1 MEKNS
6 DNKIKNDKKQ
16 NSNALEYHNNNIIKE
31 SDIKK
36 DYDRVSN
43 ENITGTPYD
52 DVFRTM
58 LNDCSR
64 FILPLLNEV
73 FGENYDGTETI
84 VFANDYHFQNKQD
97 GAEDKII
104 TDASFKVIKGE
115 TEKKY
120 HLECQSTIDN
130 SMVLRFFEY
139 DSQIALDDA
148 TIEKIVGDDGGKKSD
163 GLLTVTFPHS
173 AVLYLRSNKNTGD
186 VMTIRFVTPG
196 GEVKYDIP
204 IIRMQS
210 YSLEDIWEKEIYLLI
225 PFYIFTHESNF
236 PKYNEDE
243 ALLQGLVNEFKEICV
258 KMEELTQQGKMT
270 ELENRIIVELSK
282 KVVDNIARKYER
294 IKKGVD
300 GIMGGKVIETEA
312 KKMYNRGISEGILLG
327 EENGR
332 SEGRNEGEQK
342 KLKDQIKKKLAKGK
356 AIAQIAD
363 EIEETEEKVLEL
375 IEQIKAE

>member
-1 MEKNS
+1 MEKNGE
-6 DNKIKNDKKQ
+6 NKIKKDKKQ
-16 NSNALEYHNNNIIKE
+16 NSNAMEYHNDNSIKA
-31 SDIKK
+31 SDIISN
-36 DYDRVSN
+36 DDRVN
-43 ENITGTPYD
+43 GKNITSTPYD

-104 TDASFKVIKGE
+104 TDASFKVIKGD

-120 HLECQSTIDN
+120 HFECQSTIDN

-163 GLLTVTFPHS
+163 GVLTVTFPHS

-204 IIRMQS
+204 IIKMQT
-210 YSLEDIWEKEIYLLI
+210 YTLEDIWEKEIYLLI
-225 PFYIFTHESNF
+225 PFYIFTHEANF

-243 ALLQGLVNEFKEICV
+243 KLLQGLVDEFKEICV
-258 KMEELTQQGKMT
+258 KMEELTHQGKMT

-294 IKKGVD
+294 IRKGVE

-332 SEGRNEGEQK
+332 SEGIIGAIGI
-342 KLKDQIKKKLAKGK
+342 LKDLNMSESEIKKQIIKKFSLSEDAAAKYLK
-356 AIAQIAD
+356 
-363 EIEETEEKVLEL
+363 ECSK
-375 IEQIKAE
+375 

>member
-1 MEKNS
+1 MEKKS
-6 DNKIKNDKKQ
+6 ENKIKNDNKQ
-16 NSNALEYHNNNIIKE
+16 SNNALEHHNNIIIKE
-31 SDIKK
+31 SDIKN
-36 DYDRVSN
+36 DYDGVNS
-43 ENITGTPYD
+43 ENITSTPYD

-104 TDASFKVIKGE
+104 TDASFKVIKGDI
-115 TEKKY
+115 EKKY

-163 GLLTVTFPHS
+163 GVLTVTFPHS

-196 GEVKYDIP
+196 GELKYDIP

-225 PFYIFTHESNF
+225 PFYIFTHEANF

-243 ALLQGLVNEFKEICV
+243 NLLQGLVNEFKEICI
-258 KMEELTQQGKMT
+258 KMEELTQQGKMS
-270 ELENRIIVELSK
+270 ELERRIIIELSK
-282 KVVDNIARKYER
+282 KVIDNIARKYER
-294 IKKGVD
+294 IRKGVD

-312 KKMYNRGISEGILLG
+312 KKMYNKGILIG

-332 SEGRNEGEQK
+332 NES
-342 KLKDQIKKKLAKGK
+342 LKEQIKKKLVKGK

-363 EIEETEEKVLEL
+363 EIEETEDKVLEL
-375 IEQIKAE
+375 IGQIKSE

>member
-1 MEKNS
+1 MEKS
-6 DNKIKNDKKQ
+6 GENKIKKDKKQ
-16 NSNALEYHNNNIIKE
+16 NSNAMEYHNDNSIKA
-31 SDIKK
+31 SDIISN
-36 DYDRVSN
+36 DDRVN
-43 ENITGTPYD
+43 GKNITSTPYD

-104 TDASFKVIKGE
+104 TDASFKVIKGD

-120 HLECQSTIDN
+120 HFECQSTIDN

-163 GLLTVTFPHS
+163 GVLTVTFPHS

-204 IIRMQS
+204 IIKMQT
-210 YSLEDIWEKEIYLLI
+210 YTLEDIWEKEIYLLI
-225 PFYIFTHESNF
+225 PFYIFTHEANF

-243 ALLQGLVNEFKEICV
+243 KLLQGLVDEFKEICV
-258 KMEELTQQGKMT
+258 KMEELTHQGKMT

-294 IKKGVD
+294 IRKGVE

-332 SEGRNEGEQK
+332 SEGIIGAIGI
-342 KLKDQIKKKLAKGK
+342 LKDLNMSESEIKKQIIKKFSLSEDAAAKYLK
-356 AIAQIAD
+356 
-363 EIEETEEKVLEL
+363 ECSK
-375 IEQIKAE
+375 

>member
-1 MEKNS
+1 MEKKS
-6 DNKIKNDKKQ
+6 ENKIKNDNKQ
-16 NSNALEYHNNNIIKE
+16 SNNALEHHNNIIIKE
-31 SDIKK
+31 SDIKN
-36 DYDRVSN
+36 DYDGVNS
-43 ENITGTPYD
+43 ENITSTPYD

-84 VFANDYHFQNKQD
+84 VFANDYHYQNKQK

-104 TDASFKVIKGE
+104 TDASFKVIKGDI
-115 TEKKY
+115 EKKY

-163 GLLTVTFPHS
+163 GVLTVTFPHS

-196 GEVKYDIP
+196 GELKYDIP

-225 PFYIFTHESNF
+225 PFYIFTHEANF

-243 ALLQGLVNEFKEICV
+243 NLLQGLVNEFKEICI
-258 KMEELTQQGKMT
+258 KMEELTQQGKMS
-270 ELENRIIVELSK
+270 ELERRIIIELSK
-282 KVVDNIARKYER
+282 KVIDNIARKYER
-294 IKKGVD
+294 IRKGVD

-312 KKMYNRGISEGILLG
+312 KKMYNKGILIG

-332 SEGRNEGEQK
+332 NES
-342 KLKDQIKKKLAKGK
+342 LKEQIKKKLAKGK

-363 EIEETEEKVLEL
+363 EIEETEDKVLEL
-375 IEQIKAE
+375 IGQIKSE

>member
-1 MEKNS
+1 MEKNGE
-6 DNKIKNDKKQ
+6 NKIKKDKKQ
-16 NSNALEYHNNNIIKE
+16 NSNAMEYHNDNSIKA
-31 SDIKK
+31 SDIISN
-36 DYDRVSN
+36 DDRVN
-43 ENITGTPYD
+43 GKNITSTPYD

-104 TDASFKVIKGE
+104 TDASFKVIKGD

-120 HLECQSTIDN
+120 HFECQSTIDN

-163 GLLTVTFPHS
+163 GVLTVTFPHS

-204 IIRMQS
+204 IIKMQT
-210 YSLEDIWEKEIYLLI
+210 YTLEDIWEKEIYLLI
-225 PFYIFTHESNF
+225 PFYIFTHEANF

-243 ALLQGLVNEFKEICV
+243 KLLQGLVDEFKEICV
-258 KMEELTQQGKMT
+258 KMEELTHQGKMT

-294 IKKGVD
+294 IRK
-300 GIMGGKVIETEA
+300 E
-312 KKMYNRGISEGILLG
+312 
-327 EENGR
+327 
-332 SEGRNEGEQK
+332 
-342 KLKDQIKKKLAKGK
+342 LKELW
-356 AIAQIAD
+356 
-363 EIEETEEKVLEL
+363 EEK
-375 IEQIKAE
+375 

>member
-31 SDIKK
+31 SDVKEE
-36 DYDRVSN
+36 YDRVN
-43 ENITGTPYD
+43 NDNITGTPYD

-97 GAEDKII
+97 GAADKII

-163 GLLTVTFPHS
+163 GVLTVTFPHS

-225 PFYIFTHESNF
+225 PFYIFTHEANF

-243 ALLQGLVNEFKEICV
+243 KLLQGLVDEFKEICV
-258 KMEELTQQGKMT
+258 KMEELTHQGKMT

-294 IKKGVD
+294 IRKGVE

-332 SEGRNEGEQK
+332 SEGIIGAIGI
-342 KLKDQIKKKLAKGK
+342 LKDLNMSESEIKKQIIKKFSLSEDAAAKYLK
-356 AIAQIAD
+356 
-363 EIEETEEKVLEL
+363 ECSK
-375 IEQIKAE
+375 

>member
-1 MEKNS
+1 MEKKS
-6 DNKIKNDKKQ
+6 ENKIKNDKNQ
-16 NSNALEYHNNNIIKE
+16 NSNTLEYHNDIRIKA

-36 DYDRVSN
+36 NYEKVNS

-84 VFANDYHFQNKQD
+84 VFANDYHYQNKQN

-104 TDASFKVIKGE
+104 TDASFKVIKGDI
-115 TEKKY
+115 EKKY

-163 GLLTVTFPHS
+163 GILTVTFPHS

-186 VMTIRFVTPG
+186 VMTMRFVTPG

-204 IIRMQS
+204 IIKMQT

-225 PFYIFTHESNF
+225 PFYIFTHEANF
-236 PKYNEDE
+236 PKYNDDE
-243 ALLQGLVNEFKEICV
+243 ALLQGLVDEFKEICV
-258 KMEELTQQGKMT
+258 KMEELTQQGKMS
-270 ELENRIIVELSK
+270 ELEHRIIIELSK
-282 KVVDNIARKYER
+282 KVIDNIARKYER
-294 IKKGVD
+294 IRKGVD

-312 KKMYNRGISEGILLG
+312 KKMYNKGILIG
-327 EENGR
+327 KENGR
-332 SEGRNEGEQK
+332 NES
-342 KLKDQIKKKLAKGK
+342 LKEQIKKKLAKGK

-363 EIEETEEKVLEL
+363 EIEETEDKVLEL
-375 IEQIKAE
+375 IGQIKSE

>member
-1 MEKNS
+1 MEKKS
-6 DNKIKNDKKQ
+6 ENKIKNDNKQ
-16 NSNALEYHNNNIIKE
+16 SNNALEHHNNIIIKE
-31 SDIKK
+31 SDIKN
-36 DYDRVSN
+36 DYDGVNS
-43 ENITGTPYD
+43 ENITSTPYD

-84 VFANDYHFQNKQD
+84 VFANDYHYQNKQK

-104 TDASFKVIKGE
+104 TDASFKVIKGDID
-115 TEKKY
+115 KKY

-163 GLLTVTFPHS
+163 GVLTVTFPHS

-186 VMTIRFVTPG
+186 VMTMRFVTPG

-204 IIRMQS
+204 IIKMQT
-210 YSLEDIWEKEIYLLI
+210 YTLEDIWEKEIYLLI
-225 PFYIFTHESNF
+225 PFYIFTHEANF

-243 ALLQGLVNEFKEICV
+243 NLLQELVNEFKEICI

-270 ELENRIIVELSK
+270 ELERRIIIELSK
-282 KVVDNIARKYER
+282 KVIDNIARKYER
-294 IKKGVD
+294 IRKGVD

-312 KKMYNRGISEGILLG
+312 KKMYNKGILIG

-332 SEGRNEGEQK
+332 NES
-342 KLKDQIKKKLAKGK
+342 LKEQIKKKLAKGK

-363 EIEETEEKVLEL
+363 EIEETEDKVLEL
-375 IEQIKAE
+375 IGQIKSE

>member
-31 SDIKK
+31 SDVKEE
-36 DYDRVSN
+36 YDRVN
-43 ENITGTPYD
+43 NDNITGTPYD

-97 GAEDKII
+97 GAADKII

-163 GLLTVTFPHS
+163 GVLTVTFPHS

-186 VMTIRFVTPG
+186 VMTIRFVTPC

-225 PFYIFTHESNF
+225 PFYIFTHEANF

-243 ALLQGLVNEFKEICV
+243 TALKRLIEEFAYIRQCLNELAEY
-258 KMEELTQQGKMT
+258 GKIT
-270 ELENRIIVELSK
+270 EFENRTIVELSK
-282 KVVDNIARKYER
+282 KVIDNIARKY
-294 IKKGVD
+294 KKISRGVD
-300 GIMGGKVIETEA
+300 KIMGGQVIETEA
-312 KKMYNRGISEGILLG
+312 KRILNKGILIG
-327 EENGR
+327 KENGR
-332 SEGRNEGEQK
+332 SEGEQN
-342 KLKDQIKKKLAKGK
+342 KLKDLIKKKLAKDK
-356 AIAQIAD
+356 SIAQIAD
-363 EIEETEEKVLEL
+363 EIEETEERVLEL
-375 IEQIKAE
+375 IEQINAE

>member
-1 MEKNS
+1 MEKKS
-6 DNKIKNDKKQ
+6 ENKIKNDNKQ
-16 NSNALEYHNNNIIKE
+16 SNNALEHHNNIIIKE
-31 SDIKK
+31 SDIKN
-36 DYDRVSN
+36 DYDGVNS
-43 ENITGTPYD
+43 ENITSTPYD

-104 TDASFKVIKGE
+104 TDASFKVIKGDI
-115 TEKKY
+115 EKKY

-163 GLLTVTFPHS
+163 GVLTVTFPHS

-186 VMTIRFVTPG
+186 VMTMRFVTPG

-204 IIRMQS
+204 IIKMQT
-210 YSLEDIWEKEIYLLI
+210 YTLEDIWEKEIYLLI
-225 PFYIFTHESNF
+225 PFYIFTHEANF

-243 ALLQGLVNEFKEICV
+243 NLLQELVNEFKEICI

-270 ELENRIIVELSK
+270 ELERRIIIELSK
-282 KVVDNIARKYER
+282 KVIDNIARKYER
-294 IKKGVD
+294 IRKGVD

-312 KKMYNRGISEGILLG
+312 KKMYNKGILIG

-332 SEGRNEGEQK
+332 NES
-342 KLKDQIKKKLAKGK
+342 LKEQIKKKLAKGK

-363 EIEETEEKVLEL
+363 EIEETEDKVLEL
-375 IEQIKAE
+375 IGQIKSE

>member
-1 MEKNS
+1 MEKKS
-6 DNKIKNDKKQ
+6 ENKIKNDNKQ
-16 NSNALEYHNNNIIKE
+16 SNNALEHHNNIIIKE
-31 SDIKK
+31 SDIKN
-36 DYDRVSN
+36 DYDGVNS
-43 ENITGTPYD
+43 ENITSTPYD

-84 VFANDYHFQNKQD
+84 VFANDYHYQNKQN

-104 TDASFKVIKGE
+104 TDASFKVIKGD

-163 GLLTVTFPHS
+163 GVVTVTFPHS

-196 GEVKYDIP
+196 GELKYDIP

-225 PFYIFTHESNF
+225 PFYIFTHEANF

-243 ALLQGLVNEFKEICV
+243 NLLQGLVNEFKEICI
-258 KMEELTQQGKMT
+258 KMS
-270 ELENRIIVELSK
+270 ELERRIIIELSK
-282 KVVDNIARKYER
+282 KVIDNIARKYER
-294 IKKGVD
+294 IRKGVD

-312 KKMYNRGISEGILLG
+312 KKMYNRGISEGRNEGILIG

-332 SEGRNEGEQK
+332 SES
-342 KLKDQIKKKLAKGK
+342 LKDLIKKKLAKGK
-356 AIAQIAD
+356 SIAQIAD
-363 EIEETEEKVLEL
+363 EIEETEDKVLEL

>member
-1 MEKNS
+1 MEKKS
-6 DNKIKNDKKQ
+6 ENKIKNDNKQ
-16 NSNALEYHNNNIIKE
+16 SNNALEHHNNIIIKE
-31 SDIKK
+31 SDIKN
-36 DYDRVSN
+36 DYDGVNS
-43 ENITGTPYD
+43 ENITSTPYD

-84 VFANDYHFQNKQD
+84 VFANDYHYQNKQK

-104 TDASFKVIKGE
+104 TDASFKVIKGDI
-115 TEKKY
+115 EKKY

-163 GLLTVTFPHS
+163 GVLTVTFPHS

-196 GEVKYDIP
+196 GELKYDIP

-225 PFYIFTHESNF
+225 PFYIFTHEANF

-243 ALLQGLVNEFKEICV
+243 NLLQGLVNEFKEICI

-270 ELENRIIVELSK
+270 ELERRIIIELSK
-282 KVVDNIARKYER
+282 KVIDNIARKYER
-294 IKKGVD
+294 IRKGVD

-312 KKMYNRGISEGILLG
+312 KKMYNKGILIG

-332 SEGRNEGEQK
+332 NES
-342 KLKDQIKKKLAKGK
+342 LKEQIKKKLAKGK

-363 EIEETEEKVLEL
+363 EIEETEDKVLEL
-375 IEQIKAE
+375 IGQIKSE

>member
-1 MEKNS
+1 MEKNGE
-6 DNKIKNDKKQ
+6 NKIKKDKKQ
-16 NSNALEYHNNNIIKE
+16 NSNAMEYHNDNSIKA
-31 SDIKK
+31 SDIISN
-36 DYDRVSN
+36 DDRVN
-43 ENITGTPYD
+43 GKNITSTPYD

-104 TDASFKVIKGE
+104 TDASFKVIKGD

-120 HLECQSTIDN
+120 HFECQSTIDN

-163 GLLTVTFPHS
+163 GVLTVTFPHS

-204 IIRMQS
+204 IIKMQT
-210 YSLEDIWEKEIYLLI
+210 YTLEDIWEKEIYLLI
-225 PFYIFTHESNF
+225 PFYIFTHEANF

-243 ALLQGLVNEFKEICV
+243 KLLQGLVDEFKEICV
-258 KMEELTQQGKMT
+258 KMEELTHQGKMT

-294 IKKGVD
+294 IRKGVE

-312 KKMYNRGISEGILLG
+312 KKMYNRGISEGILLV

-332 SEGRNEGEQK
+332 SEGIIGAIGI
-342 KLKDQIKKKLAKGK
+342 LKDLNMSESEIKKQIIKKFSLSEDAAAKYLK
-356 AIAQIAD
+356 
-363 EIEETEEKVLEL
+363 ECSK
-375 IEQIKAE
+375 

>member
-1 MEKNS
+1 MEKKS
-6 DNKIKNDKKQ
+6 ENKIKNDKNQ
-16 NSNALEYHNNNIIKE
+16 NSNTLEYHNNIRIKA

-36 DYDRVSN
+36 NYEKVNS

-84 VFANDYHFQNKQD
+84 VFANDYHYQNKQK

-104 TDASFKVIKGE
+104 TDASFKVIKGDI
-115 TEKKY
+115 EKKY

-148 TIEKIVGDDGGKKSD
+148 TIEKIVGDDGGKKND
-163 GLLTVTFPHS
+163 GVLTVTFPHS

-196 GEVKYDIP
+196 GELKYDIP

-225 PFYIFTHESNF
+225 PFYIFTHEANF

-243 ALLQGLVNEFKEICV
+243 NLLQGLVNEFKEICI
-258 KMEELTQQGKMT
+258 KMEELTQQGKMS
-270 ELENRIIVELSK
+270 ELERRIIIELSK
-282 KVVDNIARKYER
+282 KVIDNIARKYEKIR
-294 IKKGVD
+294 KGVD

-312 KKMYNRGISEGILLG
+312 KKMYNRGISEGRNEGILIG

-332 SEGRNEGEQK
+332 SEGIIGAIGI
-342 KLKDQIKKKLAKGK
+342 LKDLNMSESEIKKQIIKKFSLSEEAAAKYLMECSK
-356 AIAQIAD
+356 
-363 EIEETEEKVLEL
+363 
-375 IEQIKAE
+375 

>member
-1 MEKNS
+1 MEKNGE
-6 DNKIKNDKKQ
+6 NKIKKDKKQ
-16 NSNALEYHNNNIIKE
+16 NSNAMEYHNDNSIKA
-31 SDIKK
+31 SDIISN
-36 DYDRVSN
+36 DDRVN
-43 ENITGTPYD
+43 GKNITSTPYD

-104 TDASFKVIKGE
+104 TDASFKVIKGD

-120 HLECQSTIDN
+120 HFECQSTIDN
-130 SMVLRFFEY
+130 SMVLRFFED

-163 GLLTVTFPHS
+163 GVLTVTFPHS

-204 IIRMQS
+204 IIKMQT
-210 YSLEDIWEKEIYLLI
+210 YTLEDIWEKEIYLLI
-225 PFYIFTHESNF
+225 PFYIFTHEANF

-243 ALLQGLVNEFKEICV
+243 KLLQGLVDEFKEICV
-258 KMEELTQQGKMT
+258 KMEELTHQGKMT

-294 IKKGVD
+294 IRKGVE

-332 SEGRNEGEQK
+332 SEGIIGAIGI
-342 KLKDQIKKKLAKGK
+342 LKDLNMSESEIKKQIIKKFSLSEDAAAKYLK
-356 AIAQIAD
+356 
-363 EIEETEEKVLEL
+363 ECSK
-375 IEQIKAE
+375 

>member
-1 MEKNS
+1 MEKNGE
-6 DNKIKNDKKQ
+6 NKIKKEKKQ
-16 NSNALEYHNNNIIKE
+16 NSNAMEYHNDNSIKA
-31 SDIKK
+31 SDIISN
-36 DYDRVSN
+36 DDRVN
-43 ENITGTPYD
+43 GKNITSTPYD

-104 TDASFKVIKGE
+104 TDASFKVIKGD

-120 HLECQSTIDN
+120 HFECQSTIDN

-163 GLLTVTFPHS
+163 GVLTVTFPHS

-204 IIRMQS
+204 IIKMQT
-210 YSLEDIWEKEIYLLI
+210 YTLEDIWEKEIYLLI
-225 PFYIFTHESNF
+225 PFYIFTHEANF

-243 ALLQGLVNEFKEICV
+243 KLLQGLVDEFKEICV
-258 KMEELTQQGKMT
+258 KMEELTHQGKMT

-294 IKKGVD
+294 IRKGVE

-332 SEGRNEGEQK
+332 SEGIIGAIGI
-342 KLKDQIKKKLAKGK
+342 LKDLNMSESEIKKQIIKKFSLSEDAAAKYLK
-356 AIAQIAD
+356 
-363 EIEETEEKVLEL
+363 ECSK
-375 IEQIKAE
+375 

>member
-1 MEKNS
+1 MEKNGE
-6 DNKIKNDKKQ
+6 NKIKKDKKQ
-16 NSNALEYHNNNIIKE
+16 NSNAMEYHNDNSIKA
-31 SDIKK
+31 SDIISN
-36 DYDRVSN
+36 DDRVN
-43 ENITGTPYD
+43 GKNITSTPYD

-97 GAEDKII
+97 RAEDKII
-104 TDASFKVIKGE
+104 TDASFKVIKGD

-120 HLECQSTIDN
+120 HFECQSTIDN

-163 GLLTVTFPHS
+163 GVLTVTFPHS

-204 IIRMQS
+204 IIKMQT
-210 YSLEDIWEKEIYLLI
+210 YTLEDIWEKEIYLLI
-225 PFYIFTHESNF
+225 PFYIFTHEANF

-243 ALLQGLVNEFKEICV
+243 KLLQGLVDEFKEICV
-258 KMEELTQQGKMT
+258 KMEELTHQGKMT

-294 IKKGVD
+294 IRKGVE

-332 SEGRNEGEQK
+332 SEGIIGAIGI
-342 KLKDQIKKKLAKGK
+342 LKDLNMSESEIKKQIIKKFSLSEDAAAKYLK
-356 AIAQIAD
+356 
-363 EIEETEEKVLEL
+363 ECSK
-375 IEQIKAE
+375 

>member
-1 MEKNS
+1 MEKS
-6 DNKIKNDKKQ
+6 GENKIKKDKKQ
-16 NSNALEYHNNNIIKE
+16 NSNAMEYHNDNSIKA
-31 SDIKK
+31 SDIISN
-36 DYDRVSN
+36 DDRVN
-43 ENITGTPYD
+43 GKNITSTPYD

-104 TDASFKVIKGE
+104 TDASFKVIKGD

-120 HLECQSTIDN
+120 HFECQSTIDN

-163 GLLTVTFPHS
+163 GVLTVTFPHS

-204 IIRMQS
+204 IIKMQT
-210 YSLEDIWEKEIYLLI
+210 YTLEDIWEKEIYLLI
-225 PFYIFTHESNF
+225 PFYIFTHEANF

-243 ALLQGLVNEFKEICV
+243 KLLQGLVDEFKEICV
-258 KMEELTQQGKMT
+258 KMEELTHQGKMT

-294 IKKGVD
+294 IRKGVE

-332 SEGRNEGEQK
+332 SEGIIGAIGI
-342 KLKDQIKKKLAKGK
+342 LKDLNMSESEIKKQIIKKFSLSEDAVAKYLK
-356 AIAQIAD
+356 
-363 EIEETEEKVLEL
+363 ECSK
-375 IEQIKAE
+375 